1 MTSNGRLAKLET
13 ELAMQKSF
21 CEEVKKSQSG
31 KQSYKNLK

>member
-31 KQSYKNLK
+31 KQAIKLAK